1 MTDTSGRSLIR
12 EKGLIWRRLVREQG
26 SDEGEGNGVPDTT
39 QIRSS
44 QEALL
49 PDDVTD
55 PLLWRAAYDVA
66 TAHQPDE
73 TGRCPSLLCGGQPA
87 PCDTLVEARRAMS
100 LARAGAPAEDPT
112 PAREAAPPRPRSR
125 RRKAA

>member
-1 MTDTSGRSLIR
+1 MLDASHHRSNH
-12 EKGLIWRRLVREQG
+12 EV
-26 SDEGEGNGVPDTT
+26 V
-39 QIRSS
+39 
-44 QEALL
+44 L

-87 PCDTLVEARRAMS
+87 PCDTLVDARRAMR
-100 LARAGAPAEDPT
+100 LART
-112 PAREAAPPRPRSR
+112 PNTPIPPPPPPHPHEAV
-125 RRKAA
+125 